1 MTYSKEF
8 KQQAIKLSDEIGTQ
22 KACEQLGLSY
32 FTLGG
37 WRKKENRKRIMDEK
51 TAENI
56 TTPLTERE
64 KKLLKYIHIR
74 SLITRIF
81 CVYFINLNYLFLM
94 HTTKKTSPISQRS
107 LKNKEKN
114 NLLKDYDSINALN
127 LSLREECRKRTKAFF
142 SI

>member
-64 KKLLKYIHIR
+64 KKL
-74 SLITRIF
+74 
-81 CVYFINLNYLFLM
+81 M
-94 HTTKKTSPISQRS
+94 
-107 LKNKEKN
+107 KEREELREAN
-114 NLLKDYDSINALN
+114 NILKDAFSFFVND
-127 LSLREECRKRTKAFF
+127 RKR
-142 SI
+142 

>member
-37 WRKKENRKRIMDEK
+37 WRKKENRKQIMNEK
-51 TAENI
+51 TTENI

-64 KKLLKYIHIR
+64 KKL
-74 SLITRIF
+74 
-81 CVYFINLNYLFLM
+81 M
-94 HTTKKTSPISQRS
+94 
-107 LKNKEKN
+107 KEIEELREAN
-114 NLLKDYDSINALN
+114 NILKDAFYFFVND
-127 LSLREECRKRTKAFF
+127 RKR
-142 SI
+142 

>member
-64 KKLLKYIHIR
+64 KKL
-74 SLITRIF
+74 
-81 CVYFINLNYLFLM
+81 M
-94 HTTKKTSPISQRS
+94 
-107 LKNKEKN
+107 KEIEELREAN
-114 NLLKDYDSINALN
+114 NILKDAFYFFVND
-127 LSLREECRKRTKAFF
+127 RKR
-142 SI
+142 

>member
-37 WRKKENRKRIMDEK
+37 WRKKENRKQIMDEEI
-51 TAENI
+51 TENI

-64 KKLLKYIHIR
+64 KKL
-74 SLITRIF
+74 
-81 CVYFINLNYLFLM
+81 M
-94 HTTKKTSPISQRS
+94 
-107 LKNKEKN
+107 KEIEELREAN
-114 NLLKDYDSINALN
+114 NILKDAFSFFVND
-127 LSLREECRKRTKAFF
+127 RKR
-142 SI
+142 

>member
-64 KKLLKYIHIR
+64 KKL
-74 SLITRIF
+74 
-81 CVYFINLNYLFLM
+81 M
-94 HTTKKTSPISQRS
+94 
-107 LKNKEKN
+107 KELEELREAN
-114 NLLKDYDSINALN
+114 NILKDAFSFFVND
-127 LSLREECRKRTKAFF
+127 RKR
-142 SI
+142 